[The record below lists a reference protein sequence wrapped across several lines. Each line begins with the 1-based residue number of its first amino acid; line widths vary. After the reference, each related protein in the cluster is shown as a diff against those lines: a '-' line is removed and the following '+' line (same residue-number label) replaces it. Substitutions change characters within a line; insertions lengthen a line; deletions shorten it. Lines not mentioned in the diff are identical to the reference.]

1 MAHELKFDHPH
12 FPEGTIFA
20 ISGLPE
26 VANGQSIGI
35 DEDAERFFIGNTGLT
50 VEDAFA
56 DDPTVTVTGSSE
68 LSADDTKQ
76 LIGDDRGTPEE
87 LGQAGGEVIEEVA
100 ITPPVP
106 VVPTGPPKSQ
116 EGDSSEGGDVNA

>member
-1 MAHELKFDHPH
+1 MAHELKFEHPH

-35 DEDAERFFIGNTGLT
+35 DEDAERFFVGNTGLT

-68 LSADDTKQ
+68 LSADDIKQ
-76 LIGDDRGTPEE
+76 LVGSDRGTPEE
-87 LGQAGGEVIEEVA
+87 LGQTGGAVEEVVV
-100 ITPPVP
+100 TPPVP
-106 VVPTGPPKSQ
+106 VFEDNTPPQVQ
-116 EGDSSEGGDVNA
+116 ENEGGDVNA

>member
-1 MAHELKFDHPH
+1 MAHELKFNHPH

-35 DEDAERFFIGNTGLT
+35 DEDAERFFVGNTGLSI
-50 VEDAFA
+50 EDAFA
-56 DDPTVTVTGSSE
+56 DDPTVSVTGSSE

-87 LGQAGGEVIEEVA
+87 LGQTGGQEDTTEIVE
-100 ITPPVP
+100 PPVQEP
-106 VVPTGPPKSQ
+106 PAFLAPPKV
-116 EGDSSEGGDVNA
+116 EDGDLNA